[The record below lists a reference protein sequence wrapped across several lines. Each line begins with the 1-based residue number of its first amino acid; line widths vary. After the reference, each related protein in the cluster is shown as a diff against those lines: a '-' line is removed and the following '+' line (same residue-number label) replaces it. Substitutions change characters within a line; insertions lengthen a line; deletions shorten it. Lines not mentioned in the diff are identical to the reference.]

1 MGSDGK
7 PAPLSSEPDSS
18 SSSLSRVIHLAVLA
32 LLVAAGLA
40 YWLLKPAGLNPMA
53 DARAAEAMAL
63 VQTHRAQHAPTLL
76 QAVTEQAR
84 SIESQGRGVRLGEWR
99 VERQAEDVYLVRVI
113 IREQG
118 TKQWFEREYLW
129 RADLGKR
136 AIQAVSLPAMDL
148 MPPGSGETQQPPL

>member
-7 PAPLSSEPDSS
+7 PAPLSSEPESS
-18 SSSLSRVIHLAVLA
+18 SFSRILHLAVLA
-32 LLVAAGLA
+32 LLIAAGLA
-40 YWLLKPAGLNPMA
+40 YWLMRPASLNPMA

-84 SIESQGRGVRLGEWR
+84 AIESQGRGVRLGEWR
-99 VERQAEDVYLVRVI
+99 VERQAENVYLVKVI

-129 RADLGKR
+129 RADLARRG
-136 AIQAVSLPAMDL
+136 IQAVSLPAIDL
-148 MPPGSGETQQPPL
+148 MPSESEDGPRQPL